1 MPAKKT
7 TRPAKKPTLALV
19 FHSLT
24 DVSEHI
30 KKPGTALPT
39 QFVLSDALYKLEDVA
54 VTGKHALVIP
64 SGDTSATVKYRAIGQ
79 PSKLP
84 IHVRLQLR
92 GKRLHVTDVDAVAI
106 S

>member
-1 MPAKKT
+1 MLAKRTKAA
-7 TRPAKKPTLALV
+7 AKKPTMALV
-19 FHSLT
+19 FRSLT
-24 DVSEHI
+24 DVAEHI
-30 KKPGTALPT
+30 KKPGTSLPE
-39 QFVLSDALYKLEDVA
+39 QFVLSDALYKLDDVA

-64 SGDTSATVKYRAIGQ
+64 SGDASATVKYRAIGQ